1 MQIIFNAISVKR
13 NPNKNQHNYLASI
26 LFGDIAQLIDENRL
40 YVPNHSEFPDL
51 AQRKPNPNR
60 IKQISNY
67 ILDNYQQGA
76 IYFPPICLNVHPH
89 PTYSNN
95 QISFPYHALTMR
107 LTDGQHRC
115 FGIHQALK
123 TLDETDRPARD
134 RLAQLEIGVLI
145 YSALPIEQERQAF
158 RDQNLLVQRPSVSLA
173 HYFDRRSPHVLIA
186 KHLAETIPQFAE
198 NIEYIQNGLGTH
210 NPKLLT
216 LSTLVTALQ
225 FTFPHLKNPDNL
237 ENYYQWSTQYW
248 QLIADSLT
256 DNPWQPYSLDRRKQ
270 QRQKDLRVS
279 AVFFQAIGMIG
290 QDFYQQE
297 LEFDAIQ
304 TLIKQLNQ
312 LDWDKDNRFWL
323 DKGVTQIGTKNKPII
338 SNTRTTIKLC
348 YQVLREQL
356 DLIPQPAIN

>member
-1 MQIIFNAISVKR
+1 MI
-13 NPNKNQHNYLASI
+13 
-26 LFGDIAQLIDENRL
+26 
-40 YVPNHSEFPDL
+40 
-51 AQRKPNPNR
+51 
-60 IKQISNY
+60 
-67 ILDNYQQGA
+67 QQ
-76 IYFPPICLNVHPH
+76 
-89 PTYSNN
+89 T
-95 QISFPYHALTMR
+95 
-107 LTDGQHRC
+107 
-115 FGIHQALK
+115 
-123 TLDETDRPARD
+123 ARE
-134 RLAQLEIGVLI
+134 RLAQLEIRVLI
-145 YSALPIEQERQAF
+145 CSALPIEQERQAF
-158 RDQNLLVQRPSVSLA
+158 CDQNLLVQRPSVSLA

-186 KHLAETIPQFAE
+186 KHLAETIPQFEE

-225 FTFPHLKNPDNL
+225 FIFPHLKNPDNL

-256 DNPWQPYSLDRRKQ
+256 DNPWQPYPLDRRKQ

-304 TLIKQLNQ
+304 TRIKQLNQ

-323 DKGVTQIGTKNKPII
+323 DKGVTQIGTKNKPIV

-356 DLIPQPAIN
+356 ELIPQPATN